1 MILAWIEV
9 VLGGSFV
16 IVLASLSAVQALPSP
31 SLAVVGIIQGVL
43 YQQAGFMAL
52 SRQ

>member
-1 MILAWIEV
+1 MILAWI

-16 IVLASLSAVQALPSP
+16 IVLASLSAVQALPLP

-43 YQQAGFMAL
+43 YRQGGFMAL
-52 SRQ
+52 SGQ